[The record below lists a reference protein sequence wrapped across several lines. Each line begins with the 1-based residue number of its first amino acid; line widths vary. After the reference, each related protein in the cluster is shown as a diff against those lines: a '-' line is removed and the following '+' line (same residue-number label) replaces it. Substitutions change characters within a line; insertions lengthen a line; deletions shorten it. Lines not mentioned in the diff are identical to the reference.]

1 MNIFF
6 VIEGA
11 IKSFFSVHKCE
22 CLQKKGSGKP
32 STWYTSLSLSLSR
45 SLSFCASLCLYV
57 CVLHGNVALN
67 GFAPFQMEEIV
78 ENQRHHIGKWRHG
91 IQNMAFRVRKRVV
104 GGGGWCSE

>member
-1 MNIFF
+1 MLAKK
-6 VIEGA
+6 GKWKA
-11 IKSFFSVHKCE
+11 KYLVHK
-22 CLQKKGSGKP
+22 
-32 STWYTSLSLSLSR
+32 SLSLSLSR

-104 GGGGWCSE
+104 GGWCSE